1 LAEKTWWDLAPAKA
15 QEFADSFA
23 EEYPDRAADFVEEVS
38 ASAQR
43 PTKRLDYSFSS
54 LSPAWSWFLEDA
66 SLPGRFRK
74 QRWDLSEGPFWAE
87 FVAPLASPLGRDLC
101 WKIHGLAS
109 YVVAA
114 IAVELDDVSFFVDPD
129 EESGRYNKVLV
140 AVGGG
145 KTFDPLSLLVL
156 TRRALGLASVHNDLK
171 KQARAS
177 TAIQDLPLWS
187 DAPARGTEYQP
198 DWDVEQVKPRS
209 FVVTFSDR
217 VAFDRSADVDSLVDA
232 LAALSTVDSAVR
244 SDREVVTVQG
254 MVGQLHLAVELRRHL
269 A

>member
-1 LAEKTWWDLAPAKA
+1 VSEKTWWDLAPAKA
-15 QEFADSFA
+15 QEFADSFVD
-23 EEYPDRAADFVEEVS
+23 EYPHRAAKFVEEVA
-38 ASAQR
+38 ASDDR
-43 PTKRLDYSFSS
+43 STKRLNYSYSS
-54 LSPAWSWFLEDA
+54 LGPAWSWFLEDA

-74 QRWDLSEGPFWAE
+74 QRWNLSEGPFWAE

-101 WKIHGLAS
+101 WKVHGLAS

-114 IAVELDDVSFFVDPD
+114 IVVEHDDVSFLVDSD
-129 EESGRYNKVLV
+129 EESGRYNQLLV
-140 AVGGG
+140 AVEGG

-177 TAIQDLPLWS
+177 TAIQDLPFWS
-187 DAPARGTEYQP
+187 DASARGTEVQP

-217 VAFDRSADVDSLVDA
+217 VAFDRSTDVDSLVEA
-232 LAALSTVDSAVR
+232 LEALSTVDSAVR

-254 MVGQLHLAVELRRHL
+254 LIRQVDLAVKLRRHF